1 MALVPNR
8 LKRRECRMQAEE
20 AVQIEHRASRDVD
33 GRAHRVIGLLAV
45 RNDNIEA
52 VGCAALENNHESL
65 VPITGF
71 ERAVSSACEE
81 CRDGGSTRD
90 RERTIS
96 QEYPPGDSHVALQ
109 FSA

>member
-1 MALVPNR
+1 
-8 LKRRECRMQAEE
+8 MQAEE

-33 GRAHRVIGLLAV
+33 GRAQRVIGLLAV

-65 VPITGF
+65 GPITGF

-81 CRDGGSTRD
+81 
-90 RERTIS
+90 
-96 QEYPPGDSHVALQ
+96 
-109 FSA
+109 

>member
-8 LKRRECRMQAEE
+8 LKGRECRMQAEE

-65 VPITGF
+65 GPITGF
-71 ERAVSSACEE
+71 ERAVSSAGERSEE
-81 CRDGGSTRD
+81 HTS
-90 RERTIS
+90 E
-96 QEYPPGDSHVALQ
+96 LQ
-109 FSA
+109 SLRQLVWRLLLEKKK